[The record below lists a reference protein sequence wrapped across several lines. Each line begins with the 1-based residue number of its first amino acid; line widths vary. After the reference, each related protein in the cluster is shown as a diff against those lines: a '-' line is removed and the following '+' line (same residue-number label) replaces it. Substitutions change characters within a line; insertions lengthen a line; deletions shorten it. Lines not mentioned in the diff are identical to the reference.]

1 MISCYLLDKR
11 LSAGVG
17 NDLAIGT
24 IFGDMKKEGAQTRF
38 QPLKKF
44 GAKLE
49 WTGFRMHREQR
60 KHISIYW
67 VPLGDAGS
75 TRPG

>member
-11 LSAGVG
+11 LNAGVG

-24 IFGDMKKEGAQTRF
+24 IFWGYEKRRSSDKVSTIKIV
-38 QPLKKF
+38 
-44 GAKLE
+44 GAKFE
-49 WTGFRMHREQR
+49 WTGFRTHREQR